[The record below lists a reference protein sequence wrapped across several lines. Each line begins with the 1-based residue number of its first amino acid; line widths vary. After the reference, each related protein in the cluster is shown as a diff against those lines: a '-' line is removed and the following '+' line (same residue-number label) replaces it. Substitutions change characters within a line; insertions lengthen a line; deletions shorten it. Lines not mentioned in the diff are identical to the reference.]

1 MEHRTPKARYKRTSK
16 KFFVRQITQIERR
29 EHMLRRIR
37 ARNDRSSGHQRD
49 TSEAVSPDMHHHIG
63 KSQNEAEH
71 VGTFLS
77 TNASDPAVKVAF
89 PMNCLSNQ
97 KCLAI

>member
-1 MEHRTPKARYKRTSK
+1 
-16 KFFVRQITQIERR
+16 
-29 EHMLRRIR
+29 MLRRIR